1 MAPSQLQI
9 ATGVLQR
16 LVKEEASYHK
26 ELASQQARID
36 RLEKAQSEG
45 NADAEGDGNEE
56 YQLRQEV
63 SFFSSSL
70 GLLSEMGG
78 LCVCETFG
86 LKVDDVAR

>member
-26 ELASQQARID
+26 ELASQQARIEK
-36 RLEKAQSEG
+36 LEKAQ
-45 NADAEGDGNEE
+45 AEGKAEAESDGNEE

-63 SFFSSSL
+63 RSPP
-70 GLLSEMGG
+70 LLI
-78 LCVCETFG
+78 
-86 LKVDDVAR
+86 